1 MPELPEVETTLR
13 GILPTLL
20 HSTIDR
26 VIVRNRSLRWPVPA
40 GLEARLAGQT
50 VKNLERRGKYL
61 LIGTPAGTAMLH
73 LGMSG
78 SLRVLDPGI
87 PPEKHDHVDI
97 ALTSKKVIRFNDP
110 RRFGSLLWAGEQ
122 PFKHPLL
129 AALGPEPLSDDFS
142 GKTLYEAGRH
152 RQVAIK
158 QLIMNSNIVVGVGN
172 IYASE
177 SLFRA
182 GINPARKAGRLSRA
196 RYDRLA
202 TEIKRVLS
210 EAIKMGGTTLRDFHN
225 AEGKP
230 GYFRIKLQVYDRA
243 GEPCNGCGEPI
254 RHKVQGQRATYYCSH
269 CQT

>member
-20 HSTIDR
+20 HSTIDHI
-26 VIVRNRSLRWPVPA
+26 IVRNRSLRWPVPN
-40 GLEARLAGQT
+40 GLEAKLAGQR
-50 VKNLERRGKYL
+50 VESLERRGKYL

-78 SLRVLDPGI
+78 SLRVLNSGI
-87 PPEKHDHVDI
+87 PPEKHDHIDI
-97 ALTSKKVIRFNDP
+97 VLTSRKVIRFNDP
-110 RRFGSLLWAGEQ
+110 RRFGSLLWAGTQ
-122 PFKHPLL
+122 PFEHPLL
-129 AALGPEPLSDDFS
+129 AALGPEPLSDAFTGS
-142 GKTLYEAGRH
+142 TLYDAGRN

-202 TEIKRVLS
+202 NEIRCVLS

-243 GEPCNGCGEPI
+243 GEPCNSCGRPI
-254 RHKVQGQRATYYCSH
+254 KHKVQGQRATYYCSH
-269 CQT
+269 CQK